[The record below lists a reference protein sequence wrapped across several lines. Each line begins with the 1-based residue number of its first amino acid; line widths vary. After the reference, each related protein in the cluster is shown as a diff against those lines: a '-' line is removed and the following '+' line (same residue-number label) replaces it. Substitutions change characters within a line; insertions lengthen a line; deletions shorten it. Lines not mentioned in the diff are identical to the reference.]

1 MVERNR
7 QHAKWLLRA
16 VFISCAAGFAHS
28 ASAQLVSGTGDVQ
41 PGSVQTPNWTVG
53 GDLTV
58 GDTATGALTIDAG
71 ATVSNDLATIGNL
84 NGAIG
89 TLTVSGRDGAGA
101 ASTWTSTGLV
111 SVGVESGSQG
121 TLKVQAGGQARSD
134 AGIIGRD
141 SGSVGTV
148 TVSGVGSVW
157 ELSTINSFQIGT
169 AGSGTL
175 RIDDGGALHSGQGII
190 GWQPGG
196 NGRVTVTGARSV
208 WDPLN
213 NIYVG
218 FEGTGELQVQD
229 GAAVH
234 TQGPSGPTSAASIY
248 IGLQPGGVGTVNVSS
263 TTANAST
270 LKASDRIEIGSAGTG
285 TLTIDKGG
293 IAGAAADTWIAV
305 AGGSTGTLHLLGD
318 AGGRGALETGS
329 VVKGAGTTSFDWNGG
344 ILRAIRDQNDF
355 LNGFATQ
362 AIGANG
368 AWFDTN
374 TYDVVMGTAFSG
386 ASSFNKLGAGTL
398 TLSGNSAAFTGNTAI
413 RAGTLQVDGI
423 LGGPVN
429 VLAGARLT
437 GTGRVGATTNQGVIA
452 PGPRSGFGTLTIA
465 GDYAGQ
471 GGGLEV
477 RTRLGADNSPTDKL
491 VITGATAGATPVT
504 VKNIGGAGAATQRGI
519 QIVQVNGVS
528 AGQFNLANGDYV
540 IDGRPAL
547 VAGAYGYVL
556 QQDPADGGWYLRSS
570 LTDPGTPQPG
580 GGNPGAQPPLR
591 YQPGVPVYEA
601 YANTLL
607 QLSKLPTLRQRV
619 GNRLYDPADVGRNGV
634 WSRVEGTASRYD
646 PATSTTG
653 ARQDIDSWKAQFGVD
668 RILNGER
675 DGSRLVAGLAF
686 HYGKADTRLSSAYGK
701 GNVDTTVYGLTP
713 TLTWYGANGVY
724 VDVQAQANWFDS
736 DLKSRSAGTL
746 RNGAKAHGYGLG
758 IEAGK
763 AWDLRQGLALIP
775 QAQLTYLSTRFG
787 SFNDR
792 FGARVES
799 DKGDSLQGRVG
810 IALDYKRDWQSSGV
824 SREASVY
831 GVANVKHEFLDGTRV
846 RVANVPV
853 ASRMARTWGSVGLGA
868 NYGWGGRYALYG
880 QVDADVDFSGSHV
893 VTATAGFRMM
903 F

>member
-1 MVERNR
+1 MC
-7 QHAKWLLRA
+7 
-16 VFISCAAGFAHS
+16 S
-28 ASAQLVSGTGDVQ
+28 
-41 PGSVQTPNWTVG
+41 GSVQTPNWTVG

-175 RIDDGGALHSGQGII
+175 RIDDGGAVHSGQGII

-329 VVKGAGTTSFDWNGG
+329 VVKGLAPRPSTGMAASC
-344 ILRAIRDQNDF
+344 AP
-355 LNGFATQ
+355 FATR
-362 AIGANG
+362 
-368 AWFDTN
+368 
-374 TYDVVMGTAFSG
+374 M
-386 ASSFNKLGAGTL
+386 
-398 TLSGNSAAFTGNTAI
+398 
-413 RAGTLQVDGI
+413 
-423 LGGPVN
+423 
-429 VLAGARLT
+429 
-437 GTGRVGATTNQGVIA
+437 
-452 PGPRSGFGTLTIA
+452 
-465 GDYAGQ
+465 
-471 GGGLEV
+471 
-477 RTRLGADNSPTDKL
+477 
-491 VITGATAGATPVT
+491 
-504 VKNIGGAGAATQRGI
+504 
-519 QIVQVNGVS
+519 
-528 AGQFNLANGDYV
+528 
-540 IDGRPAL
+540 
-547 VAGAYGYVL
+547 
-556 QQDPADGGWYLRSS
+556 
-570 LTDPGTPQPG
+570 
-580 GGNPGAQPPLR
+580 
-591 YQPGVPVYEA
+591 
-601 YANTLL
+601 
-607 QLSKLPTLRQRV
+607 
-619 GNRLYDPADVGRNGV
+619 
-634 WSRVEGTASRYD
+634 
-646 PATSTTG
+646 TS
-653 ARQDIDSWKAQFGVD
+653 
-668 RILNGER
+668 
-675 DGSRLVAGLAF
+675 
-686 HYGKADTRLSSAYGK
+686 
-701 GNVDTTVYGLTP
+701 
-713 TLTWYGANGVY
+713 
-724 VDVQAQANWFDS
+724 
-736 DLKSRSAGTL
+736 
-746 RNGAKAHGYGLG
+746 
-758 IEAGK
+758 
-763 AWDLRQGLALIP
+763 
-775 QAQLTYLSTRFG
+775 
-787 SFNDR
+787 
-792 FGARVES
+792 
-799 DKGDSLQGRVG
+799 
-810 IALDYKRDWQSSGV
+810 
-824 SREASVY
+824 
-831 GVANVKHEFLDGTRV
+831 
-846 RVANVPV
+846 
-853 ASRMARTWGSVGLGA
+853 
-868 NYGWGGRYALYG
+868 
-880 QVDADVDFSGSHV
+880 
-893 VTATAGFRMM
+893 
-903 F
+903 

>member
-175 RIDDGGALHSGQGII
+175 RIDDGGAVHSGQGII

-218 FEGTGELQVQD
+218 FEGTGELVQD

-234 TQGPSGPTSAASIY
+234 TQAERADFRRVDLYRAPAGRRGHGQRVQHDGQRLDPEGERPHRDR
-248 IGLQPGGVGTVNVSS
+248 LGGHGH
-263 TTANAST
+263 ADHRQGR
-270 LKASDRIEIGSAGTG
+270 DRGRRRRYLDRRRRRLDRHVAPAWRCRRSWRAGDR
-285 TLTIDKGG
+285 L
-293 IAGAAADTWIAV
+293 
-305 AGGSTGTLHLLGD
+305 
-318 AGGRGALETGS
+318 RRQ
-329 VVKGAGTTSFDWNGG
+329 GAGTTSFDWNGG

-429 VLAGARLT
+429 AGGRAADRNGTRWRDDQPGRHRAGTAQRL
-437 GTGRVGATTNQGVIA
+437 RHADD
-452 PGPRSGFGTLTIA
+452 R
-465 GDYAGQ
+465 
-471 GGGLEV
+471 
-477 RTRLGADNSPTDKL
+477 RRLC
-491 VITGATAGATPVT
+491 
-504 VKNIGGAGAATQRGI
+504 
-519 QIVQVNGVS
+519 
-528 AGQFNLANGDYV
+528 
-540 IDGRPAL
+540 RPA
-547 VAGAYGYVL
+547 AA
-556 QQDPADGGWYLRSS
+556 WKS
-570 LTDPGTPQPG
+570 
-580 GGNPGAQPPLR
+580 
-591 YQPGVPVYEA
+591 
-601 YANTLL
+601 
-607 QLSKLPTLRQRV
+607 
-619 GNRLYDPADVGRNGV
+619 
-634 WSRVEGTASRYD
+634 
-646 PATSTTG
+646 
-653 ARQDIDSWKAQFGVD
+653 AR
-668 RILNGER
+668 
-675 DGSRLVAGLAF
+675 GLAPT
-686 HYGKADTRLSSAYGK
+686 TRR
-701 GNVDTTVYGLTP
+701 P
-713 TLTWYGANGVY
+713 TSW
-724 VDVQAQANWFDS
+724 
-736 DLKSRSAGTL
+736 
-746 RNGAKAHGYGLG
+746 
-758 IEAGK
+758 
-763 AWDLRQGLALIP
+763 
-775 QAQLTYLSTRFG
+775 
-787 SFNDR
+787 
-792 FGARVES
+792 
-799 DKGDSLQGRVG
+799 
-810 IALDYKRDWQSSGV
+810 
-824 SREASVY
+824 
-831 GVANVKHEFLDGTRV
+831 
-846 RVANVPV
+846 
-853 ASRMARTWGSVGLGA
+853 
-868 NYGWGGRYALYG
+868 
-880 QVDADVDFSGSHV
+880 
-893 VTATAGFRMM
+893 
-903 F
+903 

>member
-1 MVERNR
+1 MRGR
-7 QHAKWLLRA
+7 LRA
-16 VFISCAAGFAHS
+16 FRQRPIGLRHRRCAA
-28 ASAQLVSGTGDVQ
+28 
-41 PGSVQTPNWTVG
+41 GSVQTPNWTVG

-175 RIDDGGALHSGQGII
+175 RIDDGGAVHSGQGII

-218 FEGTGELQVQD
+218 FEGTGELQVRT
-229 GAAVH
+229 APPS
-234 TQGPSGPTSAASIY
+234 TQRPSGPTSAASIY

-263 TTANAST
+263 DGQR
-270 LKASDRIEIGSAGTG
+270 LDPEGERPHRDRLGGHGHADHRQGRDRGRRRRYLDRRRRRLDRHVAPAWRCRRSWRAGDR
-285 TLTIDKGG
+285 L
-293 IAGAAADTWIAV
+293 
-305 AGGSTGTLHLLGD
+305 
-318 AGGRGALETGS
+318 RRQ
-329 VVKGAGTTSFDWNGG
+329 GAGTTSFDWNGG

-368 AWFDTN
+368 AWFGTN

-504 VKNIGGAGAATQRGI
+504 VKNIGGAGAATQRGH
-519 QIVQVNGVS
+519 
-528 AGQFNLANGDYV
+528 
-540 IDGRPAL
+540 
-547 VAGAYGYVL
+547 
-556 QQDPADGGWYLRSS
+556 RSCRS
-570 LTDPGTPQPG
+570 M
-580 GGNPGAQPPLR
+580 
-591 YQPGVPVYEA
+591 
-601 YANTLL
+601 
-607 QLSKLPTLRQRV
+607 
-619 GNRLYDPADVGRNGV
+619 
-634 WSRVEGTASRYD
+634 ASRRASSTWPTAITSSMGVRPWW
-646 PATSTTG
+646 PAPT
-653 ARQDIDSWKAQFGVD
+653 AMCCN
-668 RILNGER
+668 RIR
-675 DGSRLVAGLAF
+675 PTAAG
-686 HYGKADTRLSSAYGK
+686 
-701 GNVDTTVYGLTP
+701 
-713 TLTWYGANGVY
+713 
-724 VDVQAQANWFDS
+724 
-736 DLKSRSAGTL
+736 
-746 RNGAKAHGYGLG
+746 
-758 IEAGK
+758 I
-763 AWDLRQGLALIP
+763 
-775 QAQLTYLSTRFG
+775 
-787 SFNDR
+787 
-792 FGARVES
+792 
-799 DKGDSLQGRVG
+799 
-810 IALDYKRDWQSSGV
+810 
-824 SREASVY
+824 
-831 GVANVKHEFLDGTRV
+831 
-846 RVANVPV
+846 
-853 ASRMARTWGSVGLGA
+853 
-868 NYGWGGRYALYG
+868 
-880 QVDADVDFSGSHV
+880 
-893 VTATAGFRMM
+893 
-903 F
+903 